1 MDVFFLLTVNLF
13 NIRQKTM
20 YKKNLKFLV
29 MSKDMAKSLVAA
41 ALMVAFSTP
50 VAANTATGSRSA
62 SGAFSKQADGI
73 VMRTGADGSNNW
85 GAMQGVK
92 GLEDLIGK
100 TEAEIKNAAL
110 TPGSTLSD
118 AEPDKVFFLYNVK
131 TGKFLNAG
139 GYWGTHVSLKD
150 YPLSLWAE
158 THTYKLPSSST
169 TQTLIDFI
177 QNMETGQGKYLGWVG
192 KDGGT
197 GTDDGVFIDRHQD
210 ENTHYGWVFEPLK
223 NDTQNTYKI
232 YTYATNKPY
241 STLIAKSTKYY
252 LCANGDETDQD
263 KNCGAFSESY
273 IESKN
278 YDAYSTWRVLSM
290 KQIYDLIT
298 EQSSDNMT
306 SALDLSYRL
315 DCPGFSRGD
324 KDIKEKWKLSTFA
337 TGTNATGT
345 KGGWRFGLEKLH
357 NTEKTLTGSGGSGES
372 TDLDKYDFNGLSS
385 SNPYTFDKITYT
397 GKEDYERRLG
407 KYFCADA
414 KNLRGVI
421 YQDVDI
427 KAPGSYI
434 IECKG
439 YSTTK
444 KAKIFATWLDK
455 EGKED
460 KASLHQ
466 NVLNQV
472 SYMPK
477 TEQVLLHVNEQ
488 NMDYAG
494 KNFYGQRKYINTVL
508 VQVPDI
514 TPKPSDGNYGTIR
527 FGLIIGDNQDDTD
540 VHDVKNEWTVFDDF
554 RLLYASDDNGVD
566 LILDEDRDN
575 LSYLKDCDITY
586 KNRVLHLNK
595 TFTKDKWNS
604 FVLPV
609 SLKRD
614 QFRQAFGANARLA
627 KLSGLTSSE
636 IQFKTIDMDGMADNV
651 DVLDAYTP
659 YIIFPT
665 KIHDTD
671 KTKVSPAYKASLTKR
686 NGESTPVVIKANHYD
701 IPNVTFKTD
710 DANKNDL
717 SQMNTDTWVSDV
729 TTTVENSNGSMKAY
743 GTFARTFGQNVTQNV
758 TDEKADDYG
767 VYKFTDHYI
776 ISKRDDL
783 KGSYFFDK
791 GNLYYSSERVRGLRG
806 FSCWFKPV
814 NSSSA
819 TTKLN
824 LYIDGVANG
833 TTGIDDV
840 AFGDE
845 EPIGKAA
852 KGIYNMNGQLV
863 SNGSDTTNLPA
874 GMYIVNGKKCVVK

>member
-1 MDVFFLLTVNLF
+1 
-13 NIRQKTM
+13 
-20 YKKNLKFLV
+20 

-73 VMRTGADGSNNW
+73 VMRTAADGSNNF

-92 GLEDLIGK
+92 GLEDLKGK
-100 TEAEIKNAAL
+100 TEAQIINAAV
-110 TPGSTLSD
+110 TSDEGLSD
-118 AEPDKVFFLYNVK
+118 ADPTKVFFLYNVK

-150 YPLSLWAE
+150 YPLSLWAKKNN
-158 THTYKLPSSST
+158 YKLPSSST

-177 QNMETGQGKYLGWVG
+177 QNLETGQWKYLGWVG

-232 YTYATNKPY
+232 YTYATKKPY
-241 STLIAKSTKYY
+241 STSIAKSTKYY

-273 IESKN
+273 IESNN

-324 KDIKEKWKLSTFA
+324 KDITVWNVSNFPK
-337 TGTNATGT
+337 GT
-345 KGGWRFGLEKLH
+345 KGGWRFGLEKLY
-357 NTEKTLTGSGGSGES
+357 NTDNTLTGSGES
-372 TDLDKYDFNGLSS
+372 TDLDNYDVNGLKNS
-385 SNPYTFDKITYT
+385 PYTFEGTTYKDK
-397 GKEDYERRLG
+397 DNYERHLG

-421 YQDVDI
+421 YQDVVI

-439 YSTTK
+439 YSTTT
-444 KAKIFATWLDK
+444 KAKIFASWFDK
-455 EGKED
+455 DGENED
-460 KASLHQ
+460 NSLMHQ
-466 NVLNQV
+466 SVLNQV
-472 SYMPK
+472 SYMSK
-477 TEQVLLHVNEQ
+477 AEQAELHVSEQ

-494 KNFYGQRKYINTVL
+494 KNFYGKRKYINTVL
-508 VQVPDI
+508 IQVPDTKI
-514 TPKPSDGNYGTIR
+514 QADGSYGKIR
-527 FGLIIGDNQDDTD
+527 FGLIIGDDQNDTKVD
-540 VHDVKNEWTVFDDF
+540 AANEWTVFDDF
-554 RLLYASDDNGVD
+554 RLLYASDDKSAD

-575 LSYLKDCDITY
+575 FDYLVNCSNTY
-586 KNRVLHLNK
+586 KNTVLHLNK
-595 TFTKDKWNS
+595 TFKKDKWNS

-636 IQFKTIDMDGMADNV
+636 IQFQTVNMDAPDMTDNAE
-651 DVLDAYTP
+651 VLTAYTP

-665 KIHDTD
+665 KIHTD
-671 KTKVSPAYKASLTKR
+671 NTKASPAYKATLRYR
-686 NGESTPVVIKANHYD
+686 NAPSETQDVVVKANHYD
-701 IPNVTFKTD
+701 IPNVTFKTNS
-710 DANKNDL
+710 ANENDL
-717 SQMNTDTWVSDV
+717 SNMNTDDKTWTMKKVFSV
-729 TTTVENSNGSMKAY
+729 TGDGTMEAH
-743 GTFARTFGQNVTQNV
+743 GTFARTFGQDVTQNV

-767 VYKFTDHYI
+767 VYQFNDHKI
-776 ISKRDDL
+776 IDGRDDL
-783 KGSYFFDK
+783 IGCYFFDR
-791 GNLYYSSERVRGLRG
+791 GNLYYSSKNRKRGLRG

-814 NSSSA
+814 NSS
-819 TTKLN
+819 TPTNTKLN

-833 TTGIDDV
+833 TTGIDEV

-845 EPIGKAA
+845 EPTGKAA

-874 GMYIVNGKKCVVK
+874 GMYIVNGKKCVVR

>member
-1 MDVFFLLTVNLF
+1 
-13 NIRQKTM
+13 
-20 YKKNLKFLV
+20 

-41 ALMVAFSTP
+41 ALMVAFTTP

-62 SGAFSKQADGI
+62 SGAFSKQDDGI
-73 VMRTGADGSNNW
+73 VMRTGADGSNNF

-92 GLEDLIGK
+92 GLEDLEGK
-100 TEAEIKNAAL
+100 TEAQIINAAV
-110 TPGSTLSD
+110 TSDEGLSD
-118 AEPDKVFFLYNVK
+118 ADPTKVFFLYNVK

-150 YPLSLWAE
+150 YPLSLWAKKNN
-158 THTYKLPSSST
+158 YRLPSSST

-177 QNMETGQGKYLGWVG
+177 QNLETGQGKYLGWVG

-232 YTYATNKPY
+232 YTYATKKPY
-241 STLIAKSTKYY
+241 STSIAKSTKYY

-273 IESKN
+273 IESNN

-324 KDIKEKWKLSTFA
+324 KDITVWNVSNFPK
-337 TGTNATGT
+337 GT
-345 KGGWRFGLEKLH
+345 KGGWRFGLEKLY
-357 NTEKTLTGSGGSGES
+357 NTDNTLTGSGES
-372 TDLDKYDFNGLSS
+372 TELDKYDHNGLSS
-385 SNPYTFDKITYT
+385 STPYTFEKSEYKDK
-397 GKEDYERRLG
+397 DNYERHLG
-407 KYFCADA
+407 KYFCADV
-414 KNLRGVI
+414 KNRRGVI
-421 YQDVDI
+421 YQDVVI

-439 YSTTK
+439 YSTTP
-444 KAKIFATWLDK
+444 KAKIFASWFDK
-455 EGKED
+455 KGGTED
-460 KASLHQ
+460 KALLHQ

-472 SYMPK
+472 SYMSK
-477 TEQVLLHVNEQ
+477 AEQEKLHVSEQ

-508 VQVPDI
+508 VQVPESKKQ
-514 TPKPSDGNYGTIR
+514 TDGSYGIIR
-527 FGLIIGDNQDDTD
+527 FGLIIGDNQYDQT
-540 VHDVKNEWTVFDDF
+540 VKEADKEWTVFDDF
-554 RLLYASDDNGVD
+554 RLLYASDDKGTD

-575 LSYLKDCDITY
+575 LSYLKDCDNTY
-586 KNRVLHLNK
+586 KNTVLHLNK

-627 KLSGLTSSE
+627 KLSNLTSSE
-636 IQFKTIDMDGMADNV
+636 IQFQTVDMDKDDNAE
-651 DVLDAYTP
+651 VLKAYTP

-665 KIHDTD
+665 KIHTD
-671 KTKVSPAYKASLTKR
+671 NTKASPAYKATLTKT
-686 NGESTPVVIKANHYD
+686 NGEQQDVVIKANHYD
-701 IPNVTFKTD
+701 IPNVTFKTNNE
-710 DANKNDL
+710 NKNDL
-717 SQMNTDTWVSDV
+717 SQMDTKTWVSNV
-729 TTTVENSNGSMKAY
+729 TTEVANSNGTMKAY
-743 GTFARTFGQNVTQNV
+743 GTFARTFGNTATQN
-758 TDEKADDYG
+758 TTNANAADYG
-767 VYKFTDHYI
+767 VYEFKDRQI
-776 ISKRDDL
+776 ISGRDNL
-783 KGSYFFDK
+783 IGSYFFDQ
-791 GNLYYSSERVRGLRG
+791 GNLYCSDKRPRGLRG
-806 FSCWFKPV
+806 FSCWFKPAD
-814 NSSSA
+814 SSKA
-819 TTKLN
+819 TKLS
-824 LYIDGVANG
+824 LFIDGVANG

-845 EPIGKAA
+845 EPTGKAA

-874 GMYIVNGKKCVVK
+874 GMYIVNGKKCVVR

>member
-1 MDVFFLLTVNLF
+1 
-13 NIRQKTM
+13 
-20 YKKNLKFLV
+20 
-29 MSKDMAKSLVAA
+29 MSKGMAKSLVAA

-73 VMRTGADGSNNW
+73 VMPTAADGSNGSNAS
-85 GAMQGVK
+85 GGLV
-92 GLEDLIGK
+92 GLEFLKGK
-100 TEAEIKNAAL
+100 TEDEIKNAAV
-110 TPGSTLSD
+110 TPGSELND
-118 AEPDKVFFLYNVK
+118 NKPDEVFFLYNVK

-158 THTYKLPSSST
+158 KNKYGTK
-169 TQTLIDFI
+169 TLIDFK
-177 QNMETGQGKYLGWVG
+177 QNMETGQGKYLGWVREV
-192 KDGGT
+192 GGT
-197 GTDDGVFIDRHQD
+197 DLDDGVFIDRKQN
-210 ENTHYGWVFEPLK
+210 EGYGWVFELQ
-223 NDTQNTYKI
+223 DDENTYKI
-232 YTYATNKPY
+232 YTYATKYPT
-241 STLIAKSTKYY
+241 SLSKKYY
-252 LCANGDETDQD
+252 LCANGDVTDQD
-263 KNCGAFSESY
+263 KNCEAFSDADIKKKKLE
-273 IESKN
+273 
-278 YDAYSTWRVLSM
+278 AYSTWRVLSM
-290 KQIYDLIT
+290 KQISDLLL
-298 EQSSDNMT
+298 ESSDNMT

-324 KDIKEKWKLSTFA
+324 KDITKWTVKNFA
-337 TGTNATGT
+337 KGTT
-345 KGGWRFGLEKLH
+345 GGWRFGLEKLYNKE
-357 NTEKTLTGSGGSGES
+357 NTLKESSES
-372 TDLDKYDFNGLSS
+372 TELYDYDANHLSS
-385 SNPYTFDKITYT
+385 SYTFDGRDYT
-397 GKEDYERRLG
+397 NKKKDYERRLG

-421 YQDVDI
+421 YQDVVI

-472 SYMPK
+472 SYMPQAEK
-477 TEQVLLHVNEQ
+477 DLLHVSEQ

-508 VQVPDI
+508 VQVPD
-514 TPKPSDGNYGTIR
+514 TKPSDGNYGTIR
-527 FGLIIGDNQDDTD
+527 FGLIIGDNQNDKTLNEAD
-540 VHDVKNEWTVFDDF
+540 KEWTVFDDF
-554 RLLYASDDNGVD
+554 RLLYANDDKSAD

-595 TFTKDKWNS
+595 TFVQDKWNS

-609 SLKRD
+609 SLNSY
-614 QFRQAFGANARLA
+614 QVRQAFGADTRLA
-627 KLSGLTSSE
+627 KLSHLTSSE
-636 IQFKTIDMDGMADNV
+636 IQFQTIDMDDPNN
-651 DVLDAYTP
+651 DPVLEAYTP
-659 YIIFPT
+659 YIIFPS
-665 KIHDTD
+665 KIDTN
-671 KTKVSPAYKASLTKR
+671 VSPAYKASLSST
-686 NGESTPVVIKANHYD
+686 NGESKPQEVVVKANHYD
-701 IPNVTFKTD
+701 ISNVTFKTNNE
-710 DANKNDL
+710 NKNDL
-717 SQMNTDTWVSDV
+717 TNMDLSTWTTKQMYSVGGDGTM
-729 TTTVENSNGSMKAY
+729 EAH
-743 GTFARTFGQNVTQNV
+743 GTFARTFGKDATQ
-758 TDEKADDYG
+758 DENG
-767 VYKFTDHYI
+767 VYNFNNNYEI
-776 ISKRDDL
+776 IKDRDNL
-783 KGSYFFDK
+783 IGSYFFDN
-791 GNLYYSSERVRGLRG
+791 GNLYCSKKRVRGLRG

-814 NSSSA
+814 DNPSSVH
-819 TTKLN
+819 KLN

-845 EPIGKAA
+845 EPTGKAA

-874 GMYIVNGKKCVVK
+874 GMYIVNGKKCVVR

>member
-1 MDVFFLLTVNLF
+1 
-13 NIRQKTM
+13 
-20 YKKNLKFLV
+20 

-62 SGAFSKQADGI
+62 SGAFSKQDDGI
-73 VMRTGADGSNNW
+73 VMRTGDGSNGSNASE
-85 GAMQGVK
+85 GLV
-92 GLEDLIGK
+92 GLEYLVGK
-100 TEAEIKNAAL
+100 TEDQIKNAAL
-110 TPGSTLSD
+110 KPGSELND
-118 AEPDKVFFLYNVK
+118 NKPDEVFFLYNVE

-158 THTYKLPSSST
+158 THDYTFST
-169 TQTLIDFI
+169 SLLNTTTKNLIDFV
-177 QNMETGQGKYLGWVG
+177 QNLETGQDKYLGWVG
-192 KDGGT
+192 KEGGT
-197 GTDDGVFIDRHQD
+197 GTDDGVFIDRHQG
-210 ENTHYGWVFEPLK
+210 EKTHCGWVFEPL
-223 NDTQNTYKI
+223 NDEQHTYKI
-232 YTYATNKPY
+232 YTYATKTPSSSSKNP
-241 STLIAKSTKYY
+241 STKYY
-252 LCANGDETDQD
+252 LCANGVVTDQD
-263 KNCGAFSESY
+263 KNCGAFSDSY
-273 IESKN
+273 IQKN
-278 YDAYSTWRVLSM
+278 NLKDYSTWRVLSM
-290 KQIYDLIT
+290 KQISDLLL
-298 EQSSDNMT
+298 EKSDNMT

-324 KDIKEKWKLSTFA
+324 RDIKEKWKLHTF
-337 TGTNATGT
+337 ATGT
-345 KGGWRFGLEKLH
+345 KGGWRFGLEKLY

-372 TDLDKYDFNGLSS
+372 TDLDNYDVNGLKNS
-385 SNPYTFDKITYT
+385 PYTFEGTTYKDK
-397 GKEDYERRLG
+397 DNYERHLG

-427 KAPGSYI
+427 KAPGSYL

-439 YSTTK
+439 YSTTT
-444 KAKIFATWLDK
+444 KAKIFASWLDK
-455 EGKED
+455 DGNED
-460 KASLHQ
+460 NAFLHQ

-472 SYMPK
+472 SYMPEAEREK
-477 TEQVLLHVNEQ
+477 LHVTEQ

-508 VQVPDI
+508 VQVPD
-514 TPKPSDGNYGTIR
+514 TKPSDGNYGKIR
-527 FGLIIGDNQDDTD
+527 FGLIIGDNQEDTD

-554 RLLYASDDNGVD
+554 RLLYASDDKSVD

-609 SLKRD
+609 ELKRD

-627 KLSGLTSSE
+627 KLHDLTSSE
-636 IQFKTIDMDGMADNV
+636 IQFQTINMDAMTNN
-651 DVLDAYTP
+651 DVVLEAYTP

-671 KTKVSPAYKASLTKR
+671 KTKVSPAYKAKLTST
-686 NGESTPVVIKANHYD
+686 NGESETQEVVIKANHYD
-701 IPNVTFKTD
+701 IPNVTFKTSG
-710 DANKNDL
+710 NKNDL
-717 SQMNTDTWVSDV
+717 SNMNTDTWVS
-729 TTTVENSNGSMKAY
+729 TTKGYSTDGSMVAY
-743 GTFARTFGQNVTQNV
+743 GTFARTFGTDATQ
-758 TDEKADDYG
+758 DENG
-767 VYKFTDHYI
+767 VYNFNKNYDI
-776 ISKRDDL
+776 IGGRDNL
-783 KGSYFFDK
+783 IGCYFFDR
-791 GNLYYSSERVRGLRG
+791 GNLYYSSKDRVRGLRG

-814 NSSSA
+814 DSSEH
-819 TTKLN
+819 TKLN

-833 TTGIDDV
+833 TTGIDEV

-845 EPIGKAA
+845 EPTGKAA

-874 GMYIVNGKKCVVK
+874 GMYIVNGKKCVVR

>member
-1 MDVFFLLTVNLF
+1 
-13 NIRQKTM
+13 
-20 YKKNLKFLV
+20 

-62 SGAFSKQADGI
+62 SGAFSKQDDGI
-73 VMRTGADGSNNW
+73 VMPTADDGSNNR
-85 GAMQGVK
+85 GTMQGVK
-92 GLEDLIGK
+92 GLEDLEGK
-100 TEAEIKNAAL
+100 TEAQIINAAV
-110 TPGSTLSD
+110 TSDEGLSD
-118 AEPDKVFFLYNVK
+118 ADPTKVFFLYNVK

-150 YPLSLWAE
+150 YPLSLWAKKNN
-158 THTYKLPSSST
+158 YKLPSSST

-232 YTYATNKPY
+232 YTYATKKPY

-324 KDIKEKWKLSTFA
+324 KDITVWNVSNFA
-337 TGTNATGT
+337 TGTN
-345 KGGWRFGLEKLH
+345 GGWRFGLEKLH
-357 NTEKTLTGSGGSGES
+357 NTHKKLTGSGELDNYDV
-372 TDLDKYDFNGLSS
+372 TDLKSS
-385 SNPYTFDKITYT
+385 YTFDGREYKNQ
-397 GKEDYERRLG
+397 KEDYERHLG

-421 YQDVDI
+421 YQNVVI

-439 YSTTK
+439 YSTTT
-444 KAKIFATWLDK
+444 KAKIFASWFDK
-455 EGKED
+455 DGKNED
-460 KASLHQ
+460 KSLMHQ

-472 SYMPK
+472 SYMSK
-477 TEQVLLHVNEQ
+477 AEQEELHVSEQ

-494 KNFYGQRKYINTVL
+494 KNFYGKRKYINTVL
-508 VQVPDI
+508 IQVPE
-514 TPKPSDGNYGTIR
+514 TKKQADGSYGKIR
-527 FGLIIGDNQDDTD
+527 FGLIIGDDQNDTKVD
-540 VHDVKNEWTVFDDF
+540 AANEWTVFDDF
-554 RLLYASDDNGVD
+554 RLLYASDDKSAD

-575 LSYLKDCDITY
+575 LDYLKDCSNTY
-586 KNRVLHLNK
+586 KNTVLHLNK

-609 SLKRD
+609 SLNRD

-636 IQFKTIDMDGMADNV
+636 IQFQTVDMDKNDNAE
-651 DVLDAYTP
+651 VLSAYTP

-671 KTKVSPAYKASLTKR
+671 KTKVSPAYKATLTKT
-686 NGESTPVVIKANHYD
+686 NGKQQDVVIKANHYD
-701 IPNVTFKTD
+701 IPNVTFKTNNE
-710 DANKNDL
+710 NKNDL
-717 SQMNTDTWVSDV
+717 SKMHTDTWVSDV
-729 TTTVENSNGSMKAY
+729 TTTVGNSNGSMKAY
-743 GTFARTFGQNVTQNV
+743 GTFARTFGTSHTQN
-758 TDEKADDYG
+758 TTNADADDYG
-767 VYKFTDHYI
+767 VYKFDDRDI
-776 ISKRDDL
+776 ISGRDDL
-783 KGSYFFDK
+783 KGSYFFDQ
-791 GNLYYSSERVRGLRG
+791 GNLYYSSKDRVRGLRG

-814 NSSSA
+814 DNLPSVH
-819 TTKLN
+819 KLN

-833 TTGIDDV
+833 TTGIDEV

-845 EPIGKAA
+845 EPTGKAA

-874 GMYIVNGKKCVVK
+874 GMYIVNGKKCVVR

>member
-20 YKKNLKFLV
+20 YKKNLKILV

-41 ALMVAFSTP
+41 ALTVAFSTP
-50 VAANTATGSRSA
+50 VAANTATGSHTA
-62 SGAFSKQADGI
+62 SVAFSKQADGI
-73 VMRTGADGSNNW
+73 VMPTDADGSNGSNAS
-85 GAMQGVK
+85 GGLV
-92 GLEDLIGK
+92 GLEFLKGK
-100 TEAEIKNAAL
+100 TEDEIKNAAL
-110 TPGSTLSD
+110 TPGSELND
-118 AEPDKVFFLYNVK
+118 NKPDEVFFLYNVK

-158 THTYKLPSSST
+158 THTYG
-169 TQTLIDFI
+169 TQTLIDFK
-177 QNMETGQGKYLGWVG
+177 QNLETGQDKYLGWAG

-232 YTYATNKPY
+232 YTYATNNP
-241 STLIAKSTKYY
+241 SSSSTKYY

-263 KNCGAFSESY
+263 KNCGAFKDSY
-273 IESKN
+273 IQEEKLE
-278 YDAYSTWRVLSM
+278 DYSTWRVLSM
-290 KQIYDLIT
+290 QQIYDLIT

-324 KDIKEKWKLSTFA
+324 KDIKKWKVSNFS
-337 TGTNATGT
+337 TGTNGE
-345 KGGWRFGLEKLH
+345 WRFGLEKLY
-357 NTEKTLTGSGGSGES
+357 NTGNKLTESGES
-372 TDLDKYDFNGLSS
+372 TGLNKFDVIDLSS
-385 SNPYTFDKITYT
+385 SYSFEGRQYKDQ
-397 GKEDYERRLG
+397 KEDYERHLG
-407 KYFCADA
+407 KYFCADV
-414 KNLRGVI
+414 KNMRGVI
-421 YQDVDI
+421 YQDVVI

-439 YSTTK
+439 YSTTT

-460 KASLHQ
+460 KTSLHQ

-472 SYMPK
+472 SYMSK
-477 TEQVLLHVNEQ
+477 AEQEELHVNEQ

-494 KNFYGQRKYINTVL
+494 KNFYGKRKYINTVL
-508 VQVPDI
+508 VQVPD
-514 TPKPSDGNYGTIR
+514 TKPSDGNYGTIR
-527 FGLIIGDNQDDTD
+527 FGLIIGDNRDDQTVNEAD
-540 VHDVKNEWTVFDDF
+540 KEWTVFDDF
-554 RLLYASDDNGVD
+554 RLLYASDEKSAD

-575 LSYLKDCDITY
+575 LSYLKDCDNTY
-586 KNRVLHLNK
+586 KNTVLHLNK

-636 IQFKTIDMDGMADNV
+636 IQFQTIDMDAMTDNGE
-651 DVLDAYTP
+651 VLKAYTP

-665 KIHDTD
+665 KIHTD
-671 KTKVSPAYKASLTKR
+671 NTKVSPAYKATLRST
-686 NGESTPVVIKANHYD
+686 NTNSESGTQDVVVKANHYD
-701 IPNVTFKTD
+701 IPNVTMAIGD
-710 DANKNDL
+710 NNQNDL
-717 SQMNTDTWVSDV
+717 TKMNTDTWVSDV
-729 TTTVENSNGSMKAY
+729 TTTVENSNGSMVAY
-743 GTFARTFGQNVTQNV
+743 GTFARTFGQKATQNV
-758 TDEKADDYG
+758 TDEKAADYG

-833 TTGIDDV
+833 TTGIDEV

-845 EPIGKAA
+845 EPTGKAS

-874 GMYIVNGKKCVVK
+874 GMYIVNGKKCVVR

>member
-1 MDVFFLLTVNLF
+1 
-13 NIRQKTM
+13 
-20 YKKNLKFLV
+20 

-73 VMRTGADGSNNW
+73 VMRTGADGSNGSNNAL
-85 GAMQGVK
+85 GAIGIEYLDGMSEDYIK
-92 GLEDLIGK
+92 GAV
-100 TEAEIKNAAL
+100 T
-110 TPGSTLSD
+110 TGSTLSD
-118 AEPDKVFFLYNVK
+118 ADPTKVFFLYNVK

-150 YPLSLWAE
+150 YPLSLWAQ
-158 THTYKLPSSST
+158 TKTYNFKTGIFST
-169 TQTLIDFI
+169 TPQTLIDFI
-177 QNMETGQGKYLGWVG
+177 QNLETGVGHYLGWMSG
-192 KDGGT
+192 SD
-197 GTDDGVFIDRHQD
+197 TDEGVFIDRKQD
-210 ENTHYGWVFEPLK
+210 EDTHYGWVFELQ
-223 NDTQNTYKI
+223 NDGKNTYKI
-232 YTYATNKPY
+232 YTYATDSPSS
-241 STLIAKSTKYY
+241 STTKYY

-273 IESKN
+273 IQTEKLTG
-278 YDAYSTWRVLSM
+278 YDTWRVLTM
-290 KQIYDLIT
+290 AQISDLLK
-298 EQSSDNMT
+298 ESSDNMT

-315 DCPGFSRGD
+315 DCPGFSRGN
-324 KDIKEKWKLSTFA
+324 KDITKWKVSNFS
-337 TGTNATGT
+337 TGTNGE
-345 KGGWRFGLEKLH
+345 WRFGLEKLYNTH
-357 NTEKTLTGSGGSGES
+357 NTLTGTGES
-372 TDLDKYDFNGLSS
+372 SLDKYDKNNLSS
-385 SNPYTFDKITYT
+385 STPYTFDDKTYT
-397 GKEDYERRLG
+397 ELEDYQRHLG
-407 KYFCADA
+407 KYFCADV
-414 KNLRGVI
+414 KNMRGVI
-421 YQDVDI
+421 YQDVEI
-427 KAPGSYI
+427 KAPGSYL

-439 YSTTK
+439 FSNTT
-444 KAKIFATWLDK
+444 KAKIFASWFDK
-455 EGKED
+455 DGKEH
-460 KASLHQ
+460 KAFLHQ

-472 SYMPK
+472 SYMSK
-477 TEQVLLHVNEQ
+477 AEQKALHVSEQ

-494 KNFYGQRKYINTVL
+494 KNFYGKRKYINTVL
-508 VQVPDI
+508 VQVPD
-514 TPKPSDGNYGTIR
+514 TKPSDGNYGTIR
-527 FGLIIGDNQDDTD
+527 FGLIIGDNQEDKD

-554 RLLYASDDNGVD
+554 RLLYASDDKSVD

-636 IQFKTIDMDGMADNV
+636 IQFQTVNMDAPDMTDNAE
-651 DVLDAYTP
+651 VLKAYTP

-671 KTKVSPAYKASLTKR
+671 KTKVSPAYKATLTKT
-686 NGESTPVVIKANHYD
+686 NGEQQDVVIKANHYD
-701 IPNVTFKTD
+701 IPNVTLKTTSD
-710 DANKNDL
+710 NKNDL
-717 SQMNTDTWVSDV
+717 TQMNTSTWVSDF
-729 TTTVENSNGSMKAY
+729 TTTVGNSNGSMVAY
-743 GTFARTFGQNVTQNV
+743 GTFARTFGQDVTQNV
-758 TDEKADDYG
+758 TDEKAGDYG
-767 VYKFTDHYI
+767 VYEFNDHKI
-776 ISKRDDL
+776 IDGRDDL
-783 KGSYFFDK
+783 IGCYFFDR
-791 GNLYYSSERVRGLRG
+791 GNLYYSSKNRKRGLRG

-814 NSSSA
+814 NGSSGIG
-819 TTKLN
+819 TKVN

-833 TTGIDDV
+833 TTGIDEV

-845 EPIGKAA
+845 EPTGKAA

-874 GMYIVNGKKCVVK
+874 GMYIVNGKKCVVR